1 MRHALQLLLGVLDT
15 LGDVAGEFLEQ
26 ICESVLLRA
35 SLARGSLVL
44 CVGGDPAVGVQTLDG
59 PLGLAEDT
67 TTLFDQGPDFPDKR
81 LLVALFFGGA
91 LCCLN
96 FLVCVSDADDI
107 KMAAPDTRRLTSVII
122 LQMGRMLSK
131 H

>member
-1 MRHALQLLLGVLDT
+1 MRHALQLLLSVFDT

-35 SLARGSLVL
+35 GLARGSLVL
-44 CVGGDPAVGVQTLDG
+44 CVGGDAAVWVQTLDG
-59 PLGLAEDT
+59 SLGLVENT

-81 LLVALFFGGA
+81 LLVTLIFGGA
-91 LCCLN
+91 LCCID
-96 FLVCVSDADDI
+96 FLVWVSGADNN
-107 KMAAPDTRRLTSVII
+107 KMIALNTKLTSVII